1 MTINATLNHS
11 TQGNSPSGVTPSR
24 RTRIVRRAAMVV
36 AGVVAIEAAAI
47 AAALIF
53 GGPTAPPTLASVSE
67 PFHHVDFS
75 GLPALRHFTARDGA
89 ALAYRLYP
97 GDPKRVVVLI
107 HGSSGMSASVHPL
120 ASAFQAENA
129 TVYAIDLRGH
139 GGSGPHG
146 DIAYNGQLDD
156 DMADLVRM
164 IRTEHPDA
172 ALTLAGFS
180 SGGGFTL
187 RIAGGPLGEAFDRY
201 ILISP
206 FLQYDAPTM
215 RANSGGWVGVAMP
228 RIIALTMLDA
238 IGVTAFDG
246 LPVLAFAI
254 PPENAAIQTPTY
266 SMRLE
271 RNLSPRRDYL
281 GDLKRAPR
289 PIALFV
295 GSDDDEFYADR
306 FAPLLKPV
314 RPDLAVTVLPG
325 FGHIDMVTAP
335 GAVHAIAADWAAH

>member
-1 MTINATLNHS
+1 MTIQPTFDNTTLADS
-11 TQGNSPSGVTPSR
+11 TLGKARSR
-24 RTRIVRRAAMVV
+24 RGRILRRAAIVV
-36 AGVVAIEAAAI
+36 ASVVAVEAAAI

-53 GGPTAPPTLASVSE
+53 DRPTAPPTLASVSE

-97 GDPKRVVVLI
+97 GDPKRIVVLV

-120 ASAFQAENA
+120 ASAFQAANA

-139 GGSGPHG
+139 GDSGPHG
-146 DIAYNGQLDD
+146 DIAYYGQLDD
-156 DMADLVRM
+156 DLADLVKM
-164 IRTEHPDA
+164 IRSDHPDA

-180 SGGGFTL
+180 AGGGFTL
-187 RIAGGPLGEAFDRY
+187 RIAGGALGGAFDRY

-206 FLQYDAPTM
+206 FLRYDAPTM
-215 RANSGGWVGVAMP
+215 RANSGGWVDVATP

-246 LPVLAFAI
+246 LPILAFAI

-271 RNLSPRRDYL
+271 RNLSPDRDYL
-281 GDLKRAPR
+281 CDLKRAPR

-314 RPDLAVTVLPG
+314 RPDLAVNVLPG

-335 GAVHAIAADWAAH
+335 GAVQAIAADWAAH